1 MKWVIIFVIFEAIIS
16 QFAGSFVN
24 TSLVNTTKDWNKDR
38 QRKDDFAGWNYN
50 LNLNNKYF
58 HDIIH
63 FLRGPILFESY
74 FNLQQ

>member
-1 MKWVIIFVIFEAIIS
+1 MKWVIIFVIFEAIIH
-16 QFAGSFVN
+16 QLIGSFVN

-58 HDIIH
+58 IDC
-63 FLRGPILFESY
+63 LCGTILFESY

>member
-16 QFAGSFVN
+16 QFTGSFVN

-58 HDIIH
+58 IH
-63 FLRGPILFESY
+63 CLRGPILFESY